1 VQAEKNQTTMSE
13 TEKELDK
20 LKELLDIGFI
30 QEEEYNRR
38 KAEIITLTE
47 ERRATIKGFSSDN
60 AELVTTTATA
70 IATTTTATTAT
81 VTATSASTVAT
92 ISSSEPT
99 PTNTTATTLPL
110 AVVVKANEEL
120 AKKMRLERAR
130 KQQTKK

>member
-1 VQAEKNQTTMSE
+1 MSE

-60 AELVTTTATA
+60 VEPVTTTATA
-70 IATTTTATTAT
+70 IATTTTTTTAT